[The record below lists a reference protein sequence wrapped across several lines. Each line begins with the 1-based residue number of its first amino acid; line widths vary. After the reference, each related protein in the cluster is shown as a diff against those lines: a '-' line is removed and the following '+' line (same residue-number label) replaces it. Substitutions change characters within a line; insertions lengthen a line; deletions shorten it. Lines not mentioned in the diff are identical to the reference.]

1 MRDQISAALKE
12 SLKAKDKRRLG
23 TVRLMQAA
31 IKDRDIAARGEGG
44 DACVSDEDI
53 LGILAKMIKQREE
66 SATTYEGAGRLELA
80 TQEREE
86 IDVIRT
92 FMPKQMSVEE
102 VEAACAEVVG
112 ELGADSLKDMGR
124 VMGELKKR
132 FAGQMDFGKAGGAV
146 KAKLGG

>member
-12 SLKAKDKRRLG
+12 ALKAKDKRRLG

-66 SATTYEGAGRLELA
+66 SAVTYEGAGRLELA

-86 IDVIRT
+86 IDVIRS
-92 FMPKQMSVEE
+92 FMPKQMSPEE
-102 VEAACAEVVG
+102 VEAACGTVVSD
-112 ELGADSLKDMGR
+112 LGAESLKDMGR
-124 VMGELKKR
+124 VMAELKSR
-132 FAGQMDFGKAGGAV
+132 FAGQMDFGKAGAAV